1 VSSQRISA
9 SRRVQ
14 GVLLGLLLAALS
26 SGCGGSGGSG
36 STAPPSVAAE
46 DSSYSVPSIS
56 PSDLHGCG
64 YRPILE
70 EFRCSNVKVPL
81 IRRDPSL
88 GRKRIA
94 FAVRPAPHGGLS
106 GTPIFAVEGGPGYA
120 SSRTEP
126 AYTGLFRGL
135 LRDHPLVL
143 VDMRG
148 TGRSHGLSCPSVQE
162 GQGPEFI
169 TVGQCARSLGPKF
182 EAYTT
187 AMAADDIND
196 VRRALGY
203 GKIALYGDS
212 YGTFLGQSY
221 AFRHPDT
228 LRALVLDSAYPA
240 RGESAWYP
248 SLPKTGIRS
257 YAISCERAPNCPGDP
272 AKRLARLANFL
283 RSKHRGVGPLIDAIG
298 GAAYGPPQSYLAIDR
313 AGRALLHGNPNPWR
327 NLTYDNR
334 AGYAHPE
341 HYSHTDEL
349 VVGCNDYPM
358 IWQKHASFAER
369 LAQLEHAIR
378 TYPHDA
384 FKPFTPRE
392 IAYSSYLAYN
402 ECLTWPQPTAN
413 YEPPISLGEK
423 PTRAPVLVVS
433 GELDDTTTVH
443 EGQLVAAEFPDAR
456 QYVARNVGHVASLY
470 DGSSPP
476 ARQIRAFLR
485 NNIGE

>member
-1 VSSQRISA
+1 MRRAALA
-9 SRRVQ
+9 SLLVTA
-14 GVLLGLLLAALS
+14 LLG
-26 SGCGGSGGSG
+26 GCGGSGGTGGSG
-36 STAPPSVAAE
+36 SASTEPSVAQE
-46 DSSYSVPSIS
+46 DNDYAVPSIS
-56 PSDLHGCG
+56 RSDLHGCG
-64 YRPILE
+64 YRPILK

-94 FAVRPAPHGGLS
+94 FAVRPAPNGGLHR
-106 GTPIFAVEGGPGYA
+106 TPIFAVEGGPGYA

-135 LRDHPLVL
+135 LRTHPLVL

-148 TGRSHGLSCPSVQE
+148 TGRSHGLSCPGVQE

-169 TVGQCARSLGPKF
+169 TVAQCARNLGPKF

-221 AFRHPDT
+221 AFRHPNT
-228 LRALVLDSAYPA
+228 LKALVLDSAYPA
-240 RGESAWYP
+240 RGESPWYP

-257 YAISCERAPNCPGDP
+257 YAISCERDPKCPGDP
-272 AKRLARLANFL
+272 AKRLARLAHFL
-283 RSKHRGVGPLIDAIG
+283 RVKHRGVGPLIDAIG
-298 GAAYGPPQSYLAIDR
+298 GAAYGPPGSYLAIDR
-313 AGRALLHGNPNPWR
+313 AGRALLHGNPNPWK
-327 NLTYDNR
+327 NMSYDNK
-334 AGYAHPE
+334 AGFAHPE
-341 HYSHTDEL
+341 HFSQTDEL

-358 IWQKHASFAER
+358 IWSKHASVEER
-369 LAQLEHAIR
+369 LAQLEHSIR
-378 TYPHDA
+378 TYDHSA
-384 FKPFTPRE
+384 FAPFTPRE
-392 IAYSSYLAYN
+392 IAYSDYLAYN
-402 ECLTWPQPTAN
+402 ECLTWPQPTSN
-413 YEPPISLGEK
+413 YEPPISPGEK
-423 PTRAPVLVVS
+423 PTKAPVLVVS

-443 EGQLVAAEFPDAR
+443 EGDLVTREFPDASH
-456 QYVARNVGHVASLY
+456 YVAHNVGHVASLY

-476 ARQIRAFLR
+476 AVKIREFLR
-485 NNIGE
+485 NQIGG